1 MSKKVNK
8 RKFFRPGNLEVP
20 GTKVSIKTVPYLN
33 GVVFNTEDPVTSFRT
48 YMAIIN
54 TLIRNYQMMVQ
65 IPGMENFIEP
75 GDRLNP
81 TDVNKAKMLI
91 DLLAL
96 SPTEILIREQ
106 VVTPEILADLE
117 VANGRDQ

>member
-96 SPTEILIREQ
+96 SPIEILVREQ

-117 VANGRDQ
+117 VTNGRDQ

>member
-8 RKFFRPGNLEVP
+8 RKFFRPGDLEVP

-33 GVVFNTEDPVTSFRT
+33 GVVFNTEDPITSFRT

-96 SPTEILIREQ
+96 SPIEILVREQ

-117 VANGRDQ
+117 VNNGRDQ

>member
-96 SPTEILIREQ
+96 SPIEILIREQ

>member
-33 GVVFNTEDPVTSFRT
+33 GVVFNTEDPITSFRT

-117 VANGRDQ
+117 FNNGRDQ

>member
-33 GVVFNTEDPVTSFRT
+33 GVVFNTEDPITSFRT

-117 VANGRDQ
+117 VNNGRDQ

>member
-96 SPTEILIREQ
+96 SPIEILIREQ

-117 VANGRDQ
+117 VNNGRDQ

>member
-33 GVVFNTEDPVTSFRT
+33 GVVFNTEDPITSFRT

-96 SPTEILIREQ
+96 SPIEILIREQ

-117 VANGRDQ
+117 VNNGRDQ

>member
-33 GVVFNTEDPVTSFRT
+33 GVVFNTEDPITSFRT

-96 SPTEILIREQ
+96 SPIEILVREQ

-117 VANGRDQ
+117 VNNGRDQ

>member
-1 MSKKVNK
+1 
-8 RKFFRPGNLEVP
+8 
-20 GTKVSIKTVPYLN
+20 
-33 GVVFNTEDPVTSFRT
+33 
-48 YMAIIN
+48 MAIIN

-96 SPTEILIREQ
+96 SPIEILVREQ

-117 VANGRDQ
+117 VTNGRDQ

>member
-33 GVVFNTEDPVTSFRT
+33 GVVFNTEDPITSFRT

-117 VANGRDQ
+117 VTNGRDQ

>member
-33 GVVFNTEDPVTSFRT
+33 GVVFNTEDPITSFRT

-96 SPTEILIREQ
+96 SPIEILVREQ

-117 VANGRDQ
+117 VTNGRNQ

>member
-8 RKFFRPGNLEVP
+8 RKFFRPGTLEVP

-117 VANGRDQ
+117 VNNGRDQ

>member
-33 GVVFNTEDPVTSFRT
+33 GVVFNTEDPITSFRT

-96 SPTEILIREQ
+96 SPIEILVREQ

-117 VANGRDQ
+117 VTNGRDQ

>member
-96 SPTEILIREQ
+96 SPIEILVREQ

-117 VANGRDQ
+117 VNNGRDQ

>member
-33 GVVFNTEDPVTSFRT
+33 GVVFNTEDPVTSFRA

-117 VANGRDQ
+117 VNNGRDQ

>member
-8 RKFFRPGNLEVP
+8 RKFFRPGVLEVP

-65 IPGMENFIEP
+65 IPGMEHFIEP

-117 VANGRDQ
+117 VNNGRDQ

>member
-117 VANGRDQ
+117 VNNGRDQ

>member
-8 RKFFRPGNLEVP
+8 RKFFRPGTLEVP

-33 GVVFNTEDPVTSFRT
+33 GVVFNTEDPITSFRT

-96 SPTEILIREQ
+96 SPIEILVREQ

-117 VANGRDQ
+117 VNNGRDQ

>member
-8 RKFFRPGNLEVP
+8 RKFFRPGTLEVP

-33 GVVFNTEDPVTSFRT
+33 GVVFNTEDPITSFRT

-117 VANGRDQ
+117 VNNGRDQ

>member
-33 GVVFNTEDPVTSFRT
+33 GVVFNTEDPITSFRT

-106 VVTPEILADLE
+106 VMTPEILADLE
-117 VANGRDQ
+117 VNNGRDQ